1 MKAPQNH
8 VGQLKRS
15 LGLPSLFAVAAG
27 VVVAQVVFVSILQ
40 GVGIGG
46 ASFFVALLIAFILT
60 LCYVFTFSE
69 LALMLPRAGSIS
81 SYTEV
86 TLGHF
91 PAIIA
96 TFAGYLAPAIFG
108 LPAELFLLE
117 YILDVL
123 YPDTFGQIGLII
135 LLVFVVLNVIG
146 IDLFSKVQNLLTF
159 LMLAS
164 LIVVGLVGLTHS
176 DARGGSTDSIFIELS
191 RMNFDVFNLTV
202 LALWAFMALEFVCP
216 LIEESKNPKKNIP
229 RAMIGAAVVLLIIYF
244 LVALAGYTAIPSNE
258 LVGSDIPHWV
268 LIMELFGENSKL
280 IMAILAITATCST
293 INTVIATLSR
303 MLVGMA
309 HNRQLPS
316 FFMKVHPR
324 TQTPWVGI
332 VFVALLILIPL
343 ILLRGSQDIILTMLI
358 SAATI
363 WLVAYIVAHVNLMV
377 LRRKYPKFSRP
388 FRSPWYPI
396 PQILGI
402 IGMVYMIINN
412 SPSPEMTAQVYINAG
427 IIVIIAGIYAWYWV
441 RFKMKKKLFE
451 PEPIEKALIE

>member
-1 MKAPQNH
+1 
-8 VGQLKRS
+8 
-15 LGLPSLFAVAAG
+15 
-27 VVVAQVVFVSILQ
+27 
-40 GVGIGG
+40 
-46 ASFFVALLIAFILT
+46 
-60 LCYVFTFSE
+60 
-69 LALMLPRAGSIS
+69 
-81 SYTEV
+81 
-86 TLGHF
+86 
-91 PAIIA
+91 
-96 TFAGYLAPAIFG
+96 
-108 LPAELFLLE
+108 
-117 YILDVL
+117 
-123 YPDTFGQIGLII
+123 
-135 LLVFVVLNVIG
+135 
-146 IDLFSKVQNLLTF
+146 
-159 LMLAS
+159 
-164 LIVVGLVGLTHS
+164 
-176 DARGGSTDSIFIELS
+176 
-191 RMNFDVFNLTV
+191 
-202 LALWAFMALEFVCP
+202 
-216 LIEESKNPKKNIP
+216 
-229 RAMIGAAVVLLIIYF
+229 MIGAAVVLLIIYF

-303 MLVGMA
+303 MLFGMA
-309 HNRQLPS
+309 HNKQLPS